1 MGTTVWR
8 GIPGRTISMALGNSV
23 FKLALGVA
31 GTLALVACKGTDPG
45 GAGGSGGG
53 STGSTGG
60 AAMMDAP
67 VVLPPTANGDSC
79 QSPSSCA
86 DTAAVDA
93 YAKCAVT
100 TCDSQYKQCFGADYA
115 AGTFGGDCKDL
126 MVCASACKSCD
137 QVCIKACTDQHFTD
151 ACKACIVGPIFDCV
165 LDAIKTKKCTLPC
178 GPSSSGG
185 VCDKLKACCDSL
197 PADQQGDCNTSYD
210 QVQIGGDQGCQSVL
224 YGYQQAGSCM

>member
-1 MGTTVWR
+1 
-8 GIPGRTISMALGNSV
+8 MALRNSV
-23 FKLALGVA
+23 GKLALGVA
-31 GTLALVACKGTDPG
+31 ATLALLACKGTDPAG
-45 GAGGSGGG
+45 TGGSG
-53 STGSTGG
+53 TGTGTGTGG
-60 AAMMDAP
+60 AATMDAP
-67 VVLPPTANGDSC
+67 VVLPPTSNGDSC
-79 QSPSSCA
+79 QGPSSCS

-93 YAKCAVT
+93 YGKCIVT

-115 AGTFGGDCKDL
+115 TGTFGGACNDL

-137 QVCIKACTDQHFTD
+137 QVCIKACTDQHFTG
-151 ACKACIVGPIFDCV
+151 ACKDCVVGPIFDCA

-197 PADQQGDCNTSYD
+197 AADQQPDCNTAYD

-224 YGYQQAGSCM
+224 YGYQQDGSGM